1 MTEIV
6 ERLER
11 QAVNVE
17 NDGHVSA
24 ARVMREAA
32 TALTE
37 ARAEIERQADWIR
50 RLQTALMFWMPGVD
64 IRLDDATREL
74 AADDAKLLAGHSG
87 PLDCSC
93 WGDEILARAL
103 AAESELST
111 LRARIRE
118 VVGPFGD
125 LAQRYDPDEGD
136 GHEHAWGRLDLTIG
150 HLRAARQLN
159 EDLK

>member
-1 MTEIV
+1 MSDDLVT
-6 ERLER
+6 RLR
-11 QAVNVE
+11 
-17 NDGHVSA
+17 D
-24 ARVMREAA
+24 ARVGNTVDVARQLDDLCQEAA

-111 LRARIRE
+111 LRARVRE
-118 VVGPFGD
+118 VVGPF
-125 LAQRYDPDEGD
+125 AQGSIDISG
-136 GHEHAWGRLDLTIG
+136 AAIIIG
-150 HLRAARQLN
+150 YPQAESALRAARQLM
-159 EDLK
+159 EDLKQ